1 MASSTVAP
9 RSDGEG
15 ELGEGSREPMPG
27 MNVGGKLVVAAAQ
40 VLDEGVP
47 RTDHL
52 CGPEPFQAAHGS
64 QPGLQFSVIG
74 FDHIIRILLEDM
86 QGGRQQLIEYPEVG
100 RRLVG
105 GHLGWAWAVLE
116 WLGEEPT
123 GGRQISFLCGADVN
137 DLAELV
143 DCSVQV
149 NPPAG
154 DFDVCLIDEPPIPW
168 GVPARPRGVDEQW
181 GEPLHPAIDGD
192 VINLDATL
200 G

>member
-1 MASSTVAP
+1 MTRDPRGDRTIGGSPSPRAAAASSSVRDRCSSSGSVALGRGCMASSTVAP

-52 CGPEPFQAAHGS
+52 YGPEPFQAAHGS
-64 QPGLQFSVIG
+64 QPGLQFAVIG

-86 QGGRQQLIEYPEVG
+86 QGGGQQLIEYPEVG

-105 GHLGWAWAVLE
+105 GHLGWVWAVLE
-116 WLGEEPT
+116 CLGEEPT

-137 DLAELV
+137 DLAEL
-143 DCSVQV
+143 
-149 NPPAG
+149 
-154 DFDVCLIDEPPIPW
+154 
-168 GVPARPRGVDEQW
+168 
-181 GEPLHPAIDGD
+181 
-192 VINLDATL
+192 
-200 G
+200 